1 LIREKDK
8 IVPIIAQ
15 TAYTQKENREK
26 ARKIGFTDFLTK
38 PITRDSLLKIILK
51 HIK

>member
-15 TAYTQKENREK
+15 TAYSQKENRER
-26 ARKIGFTDFLTK
+26 ARRIGFNDFLTK

-51 HIK
+51 YL